1 MNAFRLDHRVW
12 TAFTLIAAMCLSAR
26 ELGADDLKDGRTAL
40 QANRLDEAMKS
51 FEKAASQGFA
61 EGRAGVGLVWLKRG
75 RSAQAMEAFQQSQR
89 MDPNL
94 AVSYYGQGEVL
105 RRQDK
110 CEQALPLLN
119 KAVDLDRKFPEAQLS
134 LGDCYVRTKNYD
146 AAFKALTPGL
156 KWGSKW
162 EPRFLVAL
170 GDAELAR
177 DSLRDAGIYYTK
189 AREKAPND
197 AAPRR
202 ALGDFYIKR
211 GTFELAVPEYRAA
224 VALDSTDVELR
235 LALGRALF
243 YAQQYNEALEV
254 YRDVVARDPEF
265 PPGQLA
271 LGDLYYRSGTADRR
285 RFSDARGPLELYV
298 KLEPT
303 DARGWSVLGRT
314 YYQLGMKDE
323 ALEAMKKAES
333 LGDKSKEMYTFRARA
348 HVDRKEWD
356 EALKFYAMGAP
367 EPQDQL
373 KLAQIFVNQG
383 QPGRAESLYTQ
394 LIEQDS
400 TSWNGKFAMME
411 MGKLRY
417 RDKNFPAAVS
427 WFLRLTTLDQS
438 QGDAYYFLGLSLKE
452 MKQPAEAVG
461 ALRRAAELSPD
472 RPDRHFWLGM
482 MYAELDSAA
491 AARRELNQAVQLDTS
506 GTAKNTGFA
515 LRQLGYYDLLGRN
528 YNEAVRLLERSVT
541 INPGDI
547 QAWIWY
553 AQGNH
558 NAGNRGKAC
567 EAYDRALAL
576 DPSQTIAV
584 KGKKALGCPQSP

>member
-1 MNAFRLDHRVW
+1 MNAIRLGFRVW
-12 TAFTLIAAMCLSAR
+12 TAFGLVAALCLGAT
-26 ELGADDLKDGRTAL
+26 ELHADDLKDGRAAL
-40 QANRLDEAMKS
+40 QANRLDAALKS
-51 FEKAASQGFA
+51 FEKAASQGLA

-75 RSAQAMEAFQQSQR
+75 RSAQAMEAFQQAQR

-94 AVSYYGQGEVL
+94 AMAYYGQGEVL
-105 RRQDK
+105 RRQEK
-110 CEQALPLLN
+110 CEQALPLFL
-119 KAVDLDRKFPEAQLS
+119 KAVDLDRKYPDAQLA
-134 LGDCYVRTKNYD
+134 LGDCYVKTKNFD
-146 AAFKALTPGL
+146 AAFKALSPGL
-156 KWGSKW
+156 KWGSKV
-162 EPRFLVAL
+162 EHRFLVAL

-197 AAPRR
+197 ATPRR

-211 GTFELAVPEYRAA
+211 GTFELAVPEYEAA
-224 VALDSTDVELR
+224 VSLDSSDVELR

-243 YAQQYNEALEV
+243 YAQRYNDALEV
-254 YRDVVARDPEF
+254 YREVVARDPEF

-285 RFSDARGPLELYV
+285 RFTDARAPLEIYV
-298 KLEPT
+298 KLEPS
-303 DARGWSVLGRT
+303 DPRGWSVLGRN

-323 ALEAMKKAES
+323 ALEAMKTAER

-356 EALKFYAMGAP
+356 EALKYYAMGEA

-373 KLAQIFVNQG
+373 KLAQIFVNQS
-383 QPGRAESLYTQ
+383 QPARAESLYSN
-394 LIEQDS
+394 LIQQDS

-427 WFLRLTTLDQS
+427 WFRRLTTLDPA

-452 MKQPAEAVG
+452 MKQPAEAIG
-461 ALRRAAELSPD
+461 ALRRAAELTPE

-482 MYAELDSAA
+482 LYAEMDSTA

-506 GTAKNTGFA
+506 GTTKNSGFA
-515 LRQLGYYDLLGRN
+515 LRQLGYYELLGRN
-528 YNEAVRLLERSVT
+528 YTEAVRMLERSVT

-576 DPSQTIAV
+576 DPSQSIAA
-584 KGKKALGCPQSP
+584 KGKNALGCPQSP